1 MHSIGPLIGMVL
13 LGIVAGWL
21 LGRLCCKAGHLTFL
35 AVVVFVALELIGYK
49 IASIHAD
56 ALLTTAQSAADQA
69 VDAARSSRG
78 VFWRVATYNI
88 PFTLGFFFGLYR
100 ALASGLRRR

>member
-21 LGRLCCKAGHLTFL
+21 LGRLCRKAVHLAFL

-56 ALLTTAQSAADQA
+56 ALLAGAQTAADHA

-78 VFWRVATYNI
+78 ALWRLATYNI

-100 ALASGLRRR
+100 ALASVLRRR